1 MSTPLAAPDAA
12 GYRDLVARALAEDI
26 GTGDVTSRVV
36 VDAHQRARGTLLAK
50 APLVVAGLDVCAE
63 VFRQCDPDV
72 VFEVRWGDGGHVD
85 AGETLAVVTG
95 RARALLT
102 AERTALNLLQ
112 RLSGIATLTAA
123 FVAAAGGRI
132 TVLDTRKTTP
142 LWRALEKYAVRC
154 GGGTNHRFGLDD
166 AILIKDNHK
175 RLAGGITPAVTRA
188 LAARTGLT
196 VEVEVETLAE
206 LDEALAAG
214 ATAVLL
220 DNFTTYDLRQAIA
233 RVGGRARTEISGGVT
248 RDRLPELAT
257 TGADVVS
264 VGALT
269 HSAPAVDVSFEL
281 EPVDA

>member
-1 MSTPLAAPDAA
+1 MALAPPPVEA
-12 GYRDLVARALAEDI
+12 YRDLVARALAEDI
-26 GTGDVTSRVV
+26 GQGDATSRVV
-36 VDAHQRARGTLLAK
+36 VDADLAARGVILAK
-50 APLVVAGLDVCAE
+50 APLVVAGLDVAFE
-63 VFRQCDPDV
+63 VFRQVDPDV
-72 VFEVRWGDGGHVD
+72 VVDVRWGDGAHCD
-85 AGETLAVVTG
+85 RGETVAVITG

-123 FVAAAGGRI
+123 YVNAAAGRI

-142 LWRALEKYAVRC
+142 TFRVLEKYAVRC

-188 LAARTGLT
+188 LAAATGLR

-214 ATAVLL
+214 ATSVLL
-220 DNFTTYDLRQAIA
+220 DNFTTYDLRRAVE
-233 RVGGRARTEISGGVT
+233 RVAGRARIEVSGGVT
-248 RDRLPELAT
+248 RDRIPEIAS
-257 TGADVVS
+257 TGAETVS

-269 HSAPAVDVSFEL
+269 HSAPAVDLSFEL
-281 EPVDA
+281 EPAPR